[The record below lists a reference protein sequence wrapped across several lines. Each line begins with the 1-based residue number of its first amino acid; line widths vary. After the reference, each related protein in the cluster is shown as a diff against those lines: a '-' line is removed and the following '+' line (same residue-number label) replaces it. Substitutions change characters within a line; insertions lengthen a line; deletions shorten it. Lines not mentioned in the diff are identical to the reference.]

1 MKRIGIDID
10 GCLTDVYSWYFKNG
24 SEYAKTVGKG
34 LVNENGCDAKEMYD
48 LTDDEFK
55 NFLEKKL
62 LDYSMNEPVREGASD
77 TCIQLI
83 SEGFE
88 LYIITARFNSDK
100 DNEEGLKMRK
110 IVEKW
115 LKDNKI
121 PYSKIIYSSENKKDI
136 CLENHIEI
144 MIEDNLKTLKEIK
157 KYIPVICFDAPY
169 NRNIDN
175 DNLIRVTKWEE
186 ILNYITKKYENN
198 KTIYR

>member
-55 NFLEKKL
+55 KFLEKKL
-62 LDYSMNEPVREGASD
+62 LDYSTNEPAREGASD

-88 LYIITARFNSDK
+88 LYIITARFNSNK

-186 ILNYITKKYENN
+186 ILNYILTNYEDY
-198 KTIYR
+198 KTIDR

>member
-100 DNEEGLKMRK
+100 DNEEGLKCAK
-110 IVEKW
+110 L
-115 LKDNKI
+115 LKNG
-121 PYSKIIYSSENKKDI
+121 
-136 CLENHIEI
+136 
-144 MIEDNLKTLKEIK
+144 
-157 KYIPVICFDAPY
+157 
-169 NRNIDN
+169 
-175 DNLIRVTKWEE
+175 
-186 ILNYITKKYENN
+186 
-198 KTIYR
+198 

>member
-55 NFLEKKL
+55 KFLEKKL
-62 LDYSMNEPVREGASD
+62 LDYSTNEPVREGASD

-186 ILNYITKKYENN
+186 ILNYITKKY
-198 KTIYR
+198 

>member
-1 MKRIGIDID
+1 
-10 GCLTDVYSWYFKNG
+10 
-24 SEYAKTVGKG
+24 
-34 LVNENGCDAKEMYD
+34 
-48 LTDDEFK
+48 
-55 NFLEKKL
+55 
-62 LDYSMNEPVREGASD
+62 
-77 TCIQLI
+77 
-83 SEGFE
+83 
-88 LYIITARFNSDK
+88 
-100 DNEEGLKMRK
+100 MRK